1 MNIFITLTKTHYHLS
16 KLSVFQATDDTS
28 DTKRF
33 DIEGSGLHNFP
44 DIMLQSTQSIEELH
58 AGQNKLQEI
67 ALNALTDFPNLKI
80 LRLPGN
86 EFKYFPEALL
96 DIEELTVL
104 DLANNQI
111 DVIPSEIWRLKK

>member
-1 MNIFITLTKTHYHLS
+1 
-16 KLSVFQATDDTS
+16 
-28 DTKRF
+28 
-33 DIEGSGLHNFP
+33 
-44 DIMLQSTQSIEELH
+44 MLQSTQSIEELH

-86 EFKYFPEALL
+86 EFKYFPETLL

-104 DLANNQI
+104 DLADNQI
-111 DVIPSEIWRLKK
+111 DIIPGEIWRLKK

>member
-111 DVIPSEIWRLKK
+111 DGIPSEIWRLKK